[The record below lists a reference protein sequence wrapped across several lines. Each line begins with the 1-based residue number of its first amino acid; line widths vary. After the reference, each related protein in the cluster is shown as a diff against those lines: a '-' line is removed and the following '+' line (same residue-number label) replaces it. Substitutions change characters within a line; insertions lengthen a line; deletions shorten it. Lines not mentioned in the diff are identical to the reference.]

1 MTISRCYWSAGAGGG
16 ALSAISV
23 WVDSN
28 GMATDDSIVQLDT
41 LRDIL
46 MGKRI
51 HMTSSSTLRSEKSM
65 SSVSSRPSLAGTN
78 HGAGS
83 VLGMAH

>member
-1 MTISRCYWSAGAGGG
+1 MTPAGAGGG
-16 ALSAISV
+16 ALSATPV
-23 WVDSN
+23 WVDAN

-51 HMTSSSTLRSEKSM
+51 HPAGSGSLRSEKSM
-65 SSVSSRPSLAGTN
+65 SSVSSRPSAAGTAPIAIN
-78 HGAGS
+78 AP
-83 VLGMAH
+83 VLGVVH

>member
-1 MTISRCYWSAGAGGG
+1 VGGG
-16 ALSAISV
+16 ALSAVPV

-28 GMATDDSIVQLDT
+28 GLATDDSIVQLDT

-51 HMTSSSTLRSEKSM
+51 HVTSSGTLRSE
-65 SSVSSRPSLAGTN
+65 SSVSSRPSLAGTC

>member
-1 MTISRCYWSAGAGGG
+1 MAGG
-16 ALSAISV
+16 ALSATPV
-23 WVDSN
+23 WVDTN

-51 HMTSSSTLRSEKSM
+51 RQTGSSVLRSEKSL
-65 SSVSSRPSLAGTN
+65 SSMSSRPSLAGT
-78 HGAGS
+78 GVGGGS
-83 VLGMAH
+83 VVGFAH

>member
-1 MTISRCYWSAGAGGG
+1 VGGA
-16 ALSAISV
+16 ALSAVPV

-28 GMATDDSIVQLDT
+28 GLATDDSIVQLDT

-51 HMTSSSTLRSEKSM
+51 HVTSSGTLRSEKSM
-65 SSVSSRPSLAGTN
+65 SSVSSRPSLAGTG